1 MKRLIKIMLV
11 IVLGI
16 SISGCTVISENY
28 RHHGRNHGPIITSER
43 IQPVRP
49 IFPPHYGPGR
59 PRSRHHY
66 DGHR

>member
-1 MKRLIKIMLV
+1 MKRLITIILS

-28 RHHGRNHGPIITSER
+28 HHHGRNHGPIVTFDR
-43 IQPVRP
+43 YRPVRP

-59 PRSRHHY
+59 PGSWRHD
-66 DGHR
+66 DGPR